1 MSKNTAK
8 QDSIMEVQVVTYI
21 TYKKNKETRRP
32 VCQIERGAIQPG
44 GQVSSYLIP
53 EIILTPVV
61 LMKKDMTAV
70 MVMMNTKTSTMS
82 VTLIKQPAAGHVG
95 ER

>member
-1 MSKNTAK
+1 MEVRCIFSGSITNIFACIIIIILLTIITICLYTILVGISNVSKNTAK

-44 GQVSSYLIP
+44 GQVSAYQLIP
-53 EIILTPVV
+53 
-61 LMKKDMTAV
+61 
-70 MVMMNTKTSTMS
+70 
-82 VTLIKQPAAGHVG
+82 
-95 ER
+95 